1 MTAVLNKS
9 ALITR
14 RNRQMRVGEGGGG
27 ARLTLSFR
35 DRAADGGAGGGD
47 GAHGRTH
54 AISRVDPGHS
64 SSVGNPCSWVNG
76 PDRLTC

>member
-1 MTAVLNKS
+1 MCVT
-9 ALITR
+9 
-14 RNRQMRVGEGGGG
+14 G
-27 ARLTLSFR
+27 LTLSFR

-54 AISRVDPGHS
+54 AIRRVDPGHS